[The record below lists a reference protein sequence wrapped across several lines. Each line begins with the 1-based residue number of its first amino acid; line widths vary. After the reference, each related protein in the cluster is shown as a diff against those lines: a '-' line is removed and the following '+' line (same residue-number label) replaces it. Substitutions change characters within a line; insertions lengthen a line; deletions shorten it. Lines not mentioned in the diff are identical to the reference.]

1 MRYRDYGRTGWKV
14 SEIGFGAW
22 QIGGQWGKVDDAAS
36 IRTLLHAFERGI
48 NFVDTAE
55 LYGHGHSETVIGQA
69 LRQWKG
75 GKIYV
80 ATKAQPTVWPN
91 PDDPAPQ
98 LRGRFPEWHLRENV
112 ENSLRRLGVERL
124 DLFQLHSWGPMGHR
138 ELDWLETLNDLRAEG
153 KIDQI
158 GVSLRDNHPEEGVIL
173 ARLGLVAS
181 EQVIFN
187 MFEQPPRDALFPAAK
202 DSGTAIIARV
212 PLDSGS
218 LIGNWTADSYDRFEP
233 GSQPHQMFRGDRFA
247 ETLRRVEALKAVV
260 TPYFPTLAE
269 AAMRYVLAH
278 DAVSTL
284 IPGMKSPEEVD
295 MNVRYCDGAAF
306 PEDLMA
312 RLPSHAWVRNFYR

>member
-1 MRYRDYGRTGWKV
+1 MRYRQFGRSGWQV

-22 QIGGQWGKVDDAAS
+22 QIGGSWGKVDDGAS

-55 LYGHGHSETVIGQA
+55 LYGSGHSERIIGEA
-69 LRQWKG
+69 LRQWSG
-75 GKIYV
+75 DKIYV

-98 LRGRFPEWHLRENV
+98 LRGRFPEWHLRANV
-112 ENSLRRLGVERL
+112 EASLRRLGVERI
-124 DLFQLHSWGPMGHR
+124 DLFQLHSWGPSGHR

-173 ARLGLVAS
+173 ARLGLVVS

-187 MFEQPPRDALFPAAK
+187 MFEQPPRDALLPAAQE
-202 DSGTAIIARV
+202 SGTAIIARV

-218 LIGNWTADSYDRFEP
+218 LTGNWDAETYGRFEP
-233 GSQPHQMFRGDRFA
+233 GSQPHQMFRGERFA
-247 ETLRRVEALKAVV
+247 ETLRRLSALKDDVA
-260 TPYFPTLAE
+260 PFYPSLAE

-278 DAVSTL
+278 DAVSVL
-284 IPGMKSPEEVD
+284 IPGMKTPEEVD
-295 MNVRYCDGAAF
+295 MNVRYSDGAGF
-306 PEDLMA
+306 PAELMQ
-312 RLPSHAWVRNFYR
+312 RMPRHAWVRNFYR

>member
-1 MRYRDYGRTGWKV
+1 VRYRQFGRTGWSL

-22 QIGGQWGKVDDAAS
+22 QIGGSWGKVDDDAS
-36 IRTLLHAFERGI
+36 IRTLLHAFECGI

-55 LYGHGHSETVIGQA
+55 LYGAGHSETIIGEA

-75 GKIYV
+75 SKIYV

-98 LRGRFPEWHLRENV
+98 LRGRFPEWHLRTSV
-112 ENSLRRLGVERL
+112 EASLRRLSVEKL

-138 ELDWLETLNDLRAEG
+138 ELDWLETLSDLRVEG

-158 GVSLRDNHPEEGVIL
+158 GISLRDNHPEEGVAL
-173 ARLGLVAS
+173 AKLGLVAS

-187 MFEQPPRDALFPAAK
+187 MFEQPPRAALLPAAK
-202 DSGTAIIARV
+202 AHGTAIIARV

-218 LIGNWTADSYDRFEP
+218 LVGSWSEDAYASFEP

-247 ETLRRVEALKAVV
+247 ETIRRVSTLKSDVA
-260 TPYFPTLAE
+260 PFYSQLAE

-278 DAVSTL
+278 DAVSVL
-284 IPGMKSPEEVD
+284 IPGMKTPEEVD
-295 MNVRYCDGAAF
+295 MNVAYSDGAAF
-306 PEDLMA
+306 PPELME
-312 RLPSHAWVRNFYR
+312 LMPKHAWVRNFYR